1 MAAIFKREMKM
12 YFSSMIGY
20 VFTAFFV
27 LVTAIYFSLQNILS
41 LSPQFENVFNSVIM
55 MFLILAPILTMRLL
69 SEETKQKTDQLL
81 LTSPVSVVGVVLGK
95 FFAAVAVF
103 IIALV
108 ITMLFP
114 LILSFY
120 GSIAVAQII
129 GSYIGFFLLGSSF
142 IAVGLWISSI
152 TDNQIVSAV
161 ATFAAV
167 FLLLMVE
174 TIVSSASG
182 NLTFSFIFAL
192 IIALLI
198 AAYFYSNTKDWSVG
212 VIVFIVEAAVLAILY
227 LKKPGVFYGLA
238 GNFASMFA
246 VLTRYNNFA
255 MGILDLGSVV
265 YFISFI
271 GVFLYFTVRVI
282 EKRRWS

>member
-95 FFAAVAVF
+95 FFAAVTVF

-174 TIVSSASG
+174 TILSSASG

-198 AAYFYSNTKDWSVG
+198 ATYFYSNTKDWSVG

>member
-1 MAAIFKREMKM
+1 M
-12 YFSSMIGY
+12 
-20 VFTAFFV
+20 
-27 LVTAIYFSLQNILS
+27 
-41 LSPQFENVFNSVIM
+41 
-55 MFLILAPILTMRLL
+55 
-69 SEETKQKTDQLL
+69 
-81 LTSPVSVVGVVLGK
+81 GVVLGK
-95 FFAAVAVF
+95 FFAAVTVF

>member
-20 VFTAFFV
+20 VFTAFFL

-95 FFAAVAVF
+95 FFAAVTVF

-198 AAYFYSNTKDWSVG
+198 ATYFYSNTKDWSVG

>member
-95 FFAAVAVF
+95 FFAAVTVF

-114 LILSFY
+114 IILSFY

-198 AAYFYSNTKDWSVG
+198 ATYFYSNTKDWSVG

>member
-95 FFAAVAVF
+95 FFAAVTVF

-198 AAYFYSNTKDWSVG
+198 ATYFYSNTKDWSVG

-227 LKKPGVFYGLA
+227 FKKPGVFYGLA

>member
-95 FFAAVAVF
+95 FFAAVTVF
-103 IIALV
+103 MIALV

-198 AAYFYSNTKDWSVG
+198 ATYFYSNTKDWSVG

>member
-95 FFAAVAVF
+95 FFAAVTVF

-198 AAYFYSNTKDWSVG
+198 ATYFYSNTKDWSVG

-227 LKKPGVFYGLA
+227 LKKPGVA

>member
-1 MAAIFKREMKM
+1 MAAIYKREMKM
-12 YFSSMIGY
+12 YFNSMIGY
-20 VFTAFFV
+20 VFIAFFV
-27 LVTAIYFSLQNILS
+27 LITAVYFSLQNILS
-41 LSPQFENVFNSVIM
+41 LNPQFEYVFSSVIM

-81 LTSPVSVVGVVLGK
+81 LTAPVSIVGIVMGK
-95 FFAAVAVF
+95 FLAAVTVF
-103 IIALV
+103 IISLL
-108 ITMLFP
+108 ITAIFP
-114 LILSFY
+114 IILSLY
-120 GSIAVAQII
+120 GTISVAHIL
-129 GSYIGFFLLGSSF
+129 GSYIGFLLLGSSF

-182 NLTFSFIFAL
+182 NLTFSLMFAFL
-192 IIALLI
+192 IAILIAL
-198 AAYFYSNTKDWSVG
+198 YFYSNTKDFSVAA
-212 VIVFIVEAAVLAILY
+212 IVFIIEAAVIFILY
-227 LKKPGVFYGLA
+227 MKMPSLFDGLA
-238 GNFASMFA
+238 GKFASMFA
-246 VLTRYNNFA
+246 VLTRYNYFA
-255 MGILDLGSVV
+255 MGLLDLGSVV
-265 YFISFI
+265 YFLSFI

>member
-95 FFAAVAVF
+95 FFAAVTVF

>member
-95 FFAAVAVF
+95 FFAAVTVF

-198 AAYFYSNTKDWSVG
+198 ATYFYSNTKDWSVG
-212 VIVFIVEAAVLAILY
+212 IIVFIVEAAVLAILY

>member
-95 FFAAVAVF
+95 FFAAVTVF

-198 AAYFYSNTKDWSVG
+198 AIYFYSNTKDWSVG

>member
-95 FFAAVAVF
+95 FFAAVTVF

-161 ATFAAV
+161 ATFASV

-198 AAYFYSNTKDWSVG
+198 ATYFYSNTKDWSVG

>member
-20 VFTAFFV
+20 VFMAFFV

-81 LTSPVSVVGVVLGK
+81 LTSPVSVVGIVLGK
-95 FFAAVAVF
+95 FFAAVTVF

-198 AAYFYSNTKDWSVG
+198 ATYFYSNTKDWSVG

-227 LKKPGVFYGLA
+227 FKKPGVFYGLA

>member
-41 LSPQFENVFNSVIM
+41 LSPQFEYVFNSVIM

-81 LTSPVSVVGVVLGK
+81 LTSPVSIVGIVLGK
-95 FFAAVAVF
+95 FFAAVTVF

-212 VIVFIVEAAVLAILY
+212 AIVFIVEAAVLALLY
-227 LKKPGVFYGLA
+227 IKKPGVFYGLA

>member
-81 LTSPVSVVGVVLGK
+81 LTSPVSVVGIVLGK
-95 FFAAVAVF
+95 FFAAVTVF

-198 AAYFYSNTKDWSVG
+198 ATYFYSNTKDWSVG
-212 VIVFIVEAAVLAILY
+212 IIVFIVEAAVLAILY

>member
-69 SEETKQKTDQLL
+69 SEETKQKTDQIL

-95 FFAAVAVF
+95 FFAAVTVF

-198 AAYFYSNTKDWSVG
+198 ATYFYSNTKDWSVG

>member
-41 LSPQFENVFNSVIM
+41 LSPQFENIFNSVIM

-95 FFAAVAVF
+95 FFAAVTVF

-174 TIVSSASG
+174 TIVSSSSG

-192 IIALLI
+192 IIAILI
-198 AAYFYSNTKDWSVG
+198 ATYFYSNTKDWSVG
-212 VIVFIVEAAVLAILY
+212 VIVFIVEAAVLVILY

>member
-95 FFAAVAVF
+95 FFAAVTVF

-120 GSIAVAQII
+120 GSISVAQII

-198 AAYFYSNTKDWSVG
+198 ATYFYSNTKDWSVG

>member
-41 LSPQFENVFNSVIM
+41 LSPQFEYVFNSVIM

-81 LTSPVSVVGVVLGK
+81 LTSPVSVVGIVLGK
-95 FFAAVAVF
+95 FFAAVTVF

-192 IIALLI
+192 IIALLV
-198 AAYFYSNTKDWSVG
+198 AAYFYSNMKDWSVAT
-212 VIVFIVEAAVLAILY
+212 IVFIVEAAVLAILY

-265 YFISFI
+265 YFVSFI

>member
-95 FFAAVAVF
+95 FFAAVMVF

-198 AAYFYSNTKDWSVG
+198 ATYFYSNTKDWSVG

>member
-55 MFLILAPILTMRLL
+55 MFLIFAPILTMRLL

-95 FFAAVAVF
+95 FFAAVTVF

-198 AAYFYSNTKDWSVG
+198 ATYFYSNTKDWSVG

>member
-95 FFAAVAVF
+95 FFAAVTVF

-198 AAYFYSNTKDWSVG
+198 ATYFYSNTKDWSVG
-212 VIVFIVEAAVLAILY
+212 VIVFIVEATVLAILY

>member
-41 LSPQFENVFNSVIM
+41 LSPQFENIFNSVIM

-95 FFAAVAVF
+95 FFAAVTVF

-198 AAYFYSNTKDWSVG
+198 ATYFYSNTKDWSVG
-212 VIVFIVEAAVLAILY
+212 VIVFIVEAAVLVILY

>member
-95 FFAAVAVF
+95 FFAAVTVF

-198 AAYFYSNTKDWSVG
+198 ATYFYSNTKDWSVG
-212 VIVFIVEAAVLAILY
+212 VIVFIVEAAVLIILY

>member
-95 FFAAVAVF
+95 FFAAVTVF

-120 GSIAVAQII
+120 GSIAVAKII

-192 IIALLI
+192 IIALLV
-198 AAYFYSNTKDWSVG
+198 AAYFYSNMKDWSVAT
-212 VIVFIVEAAVLAILY
+212 IVFIVEAAVLAILY